1 MLVAACLL
9 LLLSSED
16 AGINSASPHR
26 RAGRILLSSGASSGV
41 KAFRA
46 GERIGVLLSST
57 EDDTNQRAHGEK
69 RDRHLST
76 DTVKVFH
83 TIGRL
88 GNHMREWASGIG
100 LAHRNG
106 LDICSAHGGL
116 DLAKC
121 FKGPFPVCTDGE
133 RTGVEIDDNYEHN
146 DRLFRF
152 PGEERSDVSI
162 GGYQANYQSFAD
174 VRDAVVESYTLLDE
188 NKEAALKFLEP
199 YQNKIKIG
207 IHVRRGDKE
216 GVYDVNGYGMTPTS
230 LYFADAIARARQDL
244 ADTEQG
250 QLAFFIS
257 SDSIDWCKEQ
267 EVFQSEDIH
276 FIENM
281 DFLQDSVI
289 FDFAVLMQ
297 MDHFILS
304 EGTFG
309 WWAAWLGAWQRGGT
323 VYHSGKNDADLW
335 VDNNGIPGFKAV
347 DGDSHAFY
355 FSVLGGATE

>member
-9 LLLSSED
+9 LLLSSP
-16 AGINSASPHR
+16 ASPHWH
-26 RAGRILLSSGASSGV
+26 AGRML
-41 KAFRA
+41 R
-46 GERIGVLLSST
+46 SST
-57 EDDTNQRAHGEK
+57 EDGTNRRGHGEGEH
-69 RDRHLST
+69 RHLA
-76 DTVKVFH
+76 KVFH
-83 TIGRL
+83 SNGRL

-133 RTGVEIDDNYEHN
+133 RTVVEIDDNYEHN
-146 DRLFRF
+146 DRLFLF

-162 GGYQANYQSFAD
+162 TGYQANYQSFAD
-174 VRDAVVESYTLLDE
+174 VKDAVVESFTLLDE

-216 GVYDVNGYGMTPTS
+216 GSSLVPTTH
-230 LYFADAIARARQDL
+230 YFADAIARARQDL
-244 ADTEQG
+244 ADTEPG
-250 QLAFFIS
+250 QLSFFIS

-267 EVFQSEDIH
+267 EAFQSEDIH
-276 FIENM
+276 FIENK
-281 DFLQDSVI
+281 DFLQNSAI

-309 WWAAWLGAWQRGGT
+309 WWAAWLGAWQRDGT
-323 VYHSGKNDADLW
+323 VYHSGKNDWENW
-335 VDNNGIPGFKAV
+335 VDNNGIPGYKAV
-347 DGDSHAFY
+347 DGDSHALY
-355 FSVLGGATE
+355 FPVLEGATE